1 MFCTSESATAICT
14 SSSEQHV
21 VSSSAIIRLGSGR
34 AIDRHNPIIITQGSR
49 RSLSSS
55 SDSAKKQPA
64 ASRSAPKSDAA
75 TASRKSTS
83 LSDQAASAGRK
94 SCASLVDSV
103 RKSSCIKPSAYFT
116 PHDSTRYLLRKE
128 PDRQPALAPAE
139 SKNFVTA
146 DHSKAEAGGEKLV
159 RSSSLKNEAP
169 LFFPS
174 SDNKYYSPFR
184 INSDQVVVVRVSLH
198 CKGCAG
204 KVKKHISRLEGV
216 TSYKV
221 DFDEK
226 KVIVV
231 GDVTPLEV
239 LASIS
244 KVRTAQLLP
253 SEKPNATLAPSTE
266 DRKQVI
272 ADC

>member
-14 SSSEQHV
+14 SSSEKHV

-34 AIDRHNPIIITQGSR
+34 AIDRHNPIITQGSR

-94 SCASLVDSV
+94 SCATLVDSV

-116 PHDSTRYLLRKE
+116 PHDSTRYLLSKE

-139 SKNFVTA
+139 CKNFVTA
-146 DHSKAEAGGEKLV
+146 DHSKAGGEKLV

-174 SDNKYYSPFR
+174 SDKYYSPFR

-266 DRKQVI
+266 EDRKQVI